1 MLSLI
6 IPTRNR
12 ADLLEKALESIV
24 IHNFPVSQ
32 FEVIVVNNGFKNNY
46 TRNSTRFCWKVT
58 KYTVWIWTSAKPS
71 CRKAL

>member
-6 IPTRNR
+6 IPTSNR

-32 FEVIVVNNGFKNNY
+32 FEVIVVNNGFKNNTPEIVQDFAGRLQNIRY
-46 TRNSTRFCWKVT
+46 EYEPV
-58 KYTVWIWTSAKPS
+58 PS
-71 CRKAL
+71 LHAGRP

>member
-6 IPTRNR
+6 IPTSNR

-32 FEVIVVNNGFKNNY
+32 FEVIVMNNSFKDNTPEVVQDFTGRLANI
-46 TRNSTRFCWKVT
+46 RNE
-58 KYTVWIWTSAKPS
+58 YE
-71 CRKAL
+71 